1 MDSNFL
7 DALGRVLGVEGG
19 TSMDSDDRGGLTHK
33 GVTQVVYDEYRKQKN
48 LGTQPVPQITNAEI
62 TDLYRTL
69 YWNVA
74 KCNVLP
80 DGVDTIHFDMAVNAG
95 PGQAAKLLQRAI
107 GVTDDGIIGP
117 ETIAKVNGLDPRKVI
132 GNYVEKR
139 TDFYVDLVV
148 RDVTQLKF
156 LKGWI
161 RRAISYIK

>member
-1 MDSNFL
+1 MDSNFF
-7 DALGRVLGVEGG
+7 DALSRVLGVEGG
-19 TSMDSDDRGGLTHK
+19 ISNDPDDHGGLTNK
-33 GVTQVVYDEYRKQKN
+33 GVTQLRYDEYRKQKG
-48 LGTQPVPQITNAEI
+48 LVTQPVTQITSVEI
-62 TDLYRTL
+62 ADIYRTF

-95 PGQAAKLLQRAI
+95 PGQAAKLLQRAV

-117 ETIAKVNGLDPRKVI
+117 ETIAKVNGMDPRKVI